1 MEERTLKKGSIG
13 LAAGVATAM
22 GVVVGSTTLVSL
34 GQGFGLGGKMF
45 VIAMLIA
52 AAISFCTVLS
62 FGELSSLIPR
72 AGGINHFTLPAM
84 GPFMA
89 ILAVFCGYVL
99 ITFFGGAAEAALP
112 GLIIHD
118 FFPWI
123 NPKAFSIFMECLFC
137 FINIRG
143 VELFGRTQVVLTVIM
158 ATALA
163 GIGFIGVTGIGAT
176 GVPLAV
182 ASEPLV
188 PMSGMGLLSLVS
200 LAFWLF
206 IGLEYA
212 VPLAEEMR
220 KPQIYIPLSMTLG
233 LVLILVAKVLF
244 GLAAIKYVPGEVL
257 VTSVN
262 PHIDVATAILGRP
275 GQILMAVISVTAAW
289 ATSNAAYCA
298 IPRIIYGMAQEGMAP
313 KIFGKL
319 SRWNTPWV
327 ATVFV
332 VLLSI
337 IPILIGISDVDT
349 IIIYVLASCVCWT
362 ICYIIA
368 HLNVIILRRK
378 YPHEKR
384 PFRSPLWIIP
394 QLLGI
399 GAFIYMIYDIWP
411 DLEIKKS
418 IYICAFVFI
427 VVSAILSALWV
438 KFKMKKGLFETTP
451 LHVLNEQLE
460 RAEKV

>member
-158 ATALA
+158 ATALV

-233 LVLILVAKVLF
+233 LVLILVAKFFL
-244 GLAAIKYVPGEVL
+244 GWRQLNMCPGEVL
-257 VTSVN
+257 VTSIN
-262 PHIDVATAILGRP
+262 PHIDVAAAILGRP

-298 IPRIIYGMAQEGMAP
+298 IPRIIYGMAQEEWLLKYLKALP
-313 KIFGKL
+313 L
-319 SRWNTPWV
+319 EHALV
-327 ATVFV
+327 ATVFI

-337 IPILIGISDVDT
+337 IPILIGIGDVDT
-349 IIIYVLASCVCWT
+349 IIIYVLASCVCWS